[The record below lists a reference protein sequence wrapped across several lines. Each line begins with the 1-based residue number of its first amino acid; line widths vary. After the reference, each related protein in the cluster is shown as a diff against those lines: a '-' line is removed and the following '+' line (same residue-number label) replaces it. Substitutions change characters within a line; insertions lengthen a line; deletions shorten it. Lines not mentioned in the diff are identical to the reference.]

1 MKKLGNISLFLDNTE
16 VFPSKSIRNLGV
28 VFDNQMCMSDHV
40 TQLFK
45 SINWLIRNINRI
57 RPYIDVDTCHNLVRA
72 LVLSRLDYCNVLLN
86 GISKKDLK
94 CLQMLQNKCARL
106 VCLKPKFEH
115 VSPLLNQLHW
125 LPVGERI
132 MYKTLLYVYK
142 SVEGLSPQYVQDCLI
157 VKRHAEGAM
166 RTRPSG
172 STNFVVPVSKK
183 CAGDRAFSVI
193 APRLW
198 NILPVSI
205 KNATSQQSFKSMLK
219 DYLFP

>member
-1 MKKLGNISLFLDNTE
+1 MGTTTTH
-16 VFPSKSIRNLGV
+16 V
-28 VFDNQMCMSDHV
+28 VFVTKCAYLIPHLHICSD
-40 TQLFK
+40 
-45 SINWLIRNINRI
+45 WLITKLNIQ
-57 RPYIDVDTCHNLVRA
+57 TS
-72 LVLSRLDYCNVLLN
+72 VLSRLDYCNVLLN

-142 SVEGLSPQYVQDCLI
+142 SVEGLSPQYIQDCLI
-157 VKRHAEGAM
+157 VKRCAEGAM
-166 RTRPSG
+166 RTRSSG